1 MSNPPDLTLES
12 LTETVRAAREESPAA
27 ATASSTEPS
36 PPAHL
41 EAALAEATGAAGAT
55 PGAPPAPVLMPR
67 PEWCDLYLKCHGIAG
82 HVTGSA
88 VLVSVPQRAGGLEA
102 AGAIYDTCAEI
113 PWLHFLLHPGGIW
126 FQRATLVL
134 LFYAPIAGELRAER
148 AKRQAP
154 RVPRPRDTESP
165 AEVGGLA
172 MPPNGAV

>member
-12 LTETVRAAREESPAA
+12 RTETVRAAREESPAA

-55 PGAPPAPVLMPR
+55 PSAPPAPVLMPR
-67 PEWCDLYLKCHGIAG
+67 SEWCDLYLKCHGIAG
-82 HVTGSA
+82 HAMGSR
-88 VLVSVPQRAGGLEA
+88 VLAGVPERAGGTEA
-102 AGAIYDTCAEI
+102 AGAIYDTCAET
-113 PWLHFLLHPGGIW
+113 PYLHFLLHPGGKW
-126 FQRATLVL
+126 FQRAMMVGY
-134 LFYAPIAGELRAER
+134 FYAPIVGALRAER
-148 AKRQAP
+148 ARRQAP

>member
-1 MSNPPDLTLES
+1 MDPPDLTLKQ
-12 LTETVRAAREESPAA
+12 LSPSV
-27 ATASSTEPS
+27 ATTSSTEPD

-41 EAALAEATGAAGAT
+41 AAALEAAEPGLGEPLGGLPTT
-55 PGAPPAPVLMPR
+55 PIVLMPR

-82 HVTGSA
+82 HVMGSA
-88 VLVSVPQRAGGLEA
+88 VLVSVPQRAGGLDA
-102 AGAIYDTCAEI
+102 AGAVYDTCAET

-126 FQRATLVL
+126 FQRASIVL
-134 LFYAPIAGELRAER
+134 LFYAPIVGELRAER

-154 RVPRPRDTESP
+154 RPPQPRPTESP